1 MILSILKLYDFN
13 LSEIYIFID
22 SVKCLLNKNMLKNQI
37 WLTNML
43 KPQTH
48 QNTNYMKYNNKYYVN
63 IKTEKL

>member
-37 WLTNML
+37 
-43 KPQTH
+43 
-48 QNTNYMKYNNKYYVN
+48 
-63 IKTEKL
+63 